1 MHKIKKH
8 RDSVFLF
15 YFEIIYIFFY
25 IVRVKPFLPVWTIYI
40 YFSCYCFSSSYFY
53 SFFTDFIGR
62 RKRFKMLVRIREC
75 FFTVSLYPSS
85 PTYLFFTY
93 WWLVFIQF
101 STTFSNFIDVYFCA
115 NLNNLFHAYCISM
128 AKFDLTDLNDLY
140 RWSLKSIFKHAD
152 YILLLIIIYLCGFFY
167 NLIL

>member
-1 MHKIKKH
+1 M
-8 RDSVFLF
+8 
-15 YFEIIYIFFY
+15 IIVSYIFC
-25 IVRVKPFLPVWTIYI
+25 TICLK
-40 YFSCYCFSSSYFY
+40 FWLGNSVELRNTSELSVLTFVGKTPGQAGFPSSC
-53 SFFTDFIGR
+53 R

-85 PTYLFFTY
+85 LTYLFFTY

-101 STTFSNFIDVYFCA
+101 STTYSTFINVYFCA

-128 AKFDLTDLNDLY
+128 AKFDLSDLNDLY
-140 RWSLKSIFKHAD
+140 RWSLKSIFKRAD